1 MRRFKCLLMLVCLT
15 IPLFV
20 VQFTDAAAALRVNEA
35 ATRFFLQEDRT
46 SIALAVENPTGRT
59 LAVRVQLELLDPRGK
74 LRASAERDE
83 TLKRGQA
90 EVVIP
95 IPLELNMKDQKDRN
109 ELLWYRLRYRI
120 TPASGAAANA
130 AEGIV
135 SLSEI
140 TPDIFDLRVVA
151 PPVTRAGMR
160 CRAQV
165 SALHPISARPV
176 AGVSLE
182 GEVEFSDDQDEDRTL
197 KVSGVTNA
205 EGYALL
211 DFDLPRNIDKDDSE
225 IDLKVTAR
233 RGDFVQEAEDEIEL
247 DDNARILLTTDKP
260 LYQPGQALH
269 IRALV
274 FDSTKRAMPDT
285 AASLSISDPEGST
298 VYNVS
303 LKTSRFGIASADWPI
318 PENTRLGDYAIR
330 LEIDDDSDSESYQAV
345 KISRYDLPNFAV
357 RVKPDRPY
365 YLAGQ
370 QAEVEVR
377 ADYLFGQ
384 PVKRGRVRVVRETA
398 RKWNYREQKWETE
411 EAEKY
416 EGETNAEGSFI
427 AHINLQNEHDELAG
441 EDYSRFHD
449 LTYAAYFTDP
459 TTNRTEQ
466 RRFDL
471 RLTKDAIHI
480 YINETGQQQAV
491 NFPLEFYVS
500 TFYADGAPAE
510 CDVVIADSSASNIVG
525 DRTSGVPFG
534 ETLRTIR
541 TNRYG
546 LAKVR
551 ELALADREPN
561 VRAAHLS
568 FTARDAKGGMG
579 RQANSFSF
587 SNSPVLRVE
596 TDKILYRKGEPIRA
610 RLHAS
615 QPDMRAAVNVLQ
627 RGVAVHSEVVQ
638 LSDGRA
644 ELTLS
649 YNADFKDDVT
659 VAAYPLSNAQYNSY
673 HWPMGTRTVL
683 YPRDRDLKL
692 SVRLNQPEYRPGE
705 EAQADFSIRAPDGRT
720 VESALGI
727 VILDRAVEERA
738 RTNQEFGR
746 PYGFSYA
753 YRYLRGD
760 SDDLAGFSR
769 KDLERLDPSKPLSS
783 ELALVA
789 EMLLGNGE
797 SYAPNVFGG
806 NEYETNQRDI
816 FERIIEKQIE
826 PLTNALYAR
835 YARSREYPADD
846 ASLHRLLS
854 EADVKLESVRDPWSM
869 NFRAEFFVEREQ
881 DVLAFKSAGAD
892 KRFGTTD
899 DFTAARLSW
908 PYFQSTGEIFNRAA
922 DLYHARTGG
931 YIRDEATFRTEL
943 AREGLDTGALRDR
956 WGQPYGFQFD
966 ISGMHFLIRARSG
979 GANGRFENE
988 QAAASDDFT
997 IWNVYTD
1004 YFADTRGR
1012 IDNAL
1017 VKFFNATGRFPYD
1030 EMEFRQALAQSGI
1043 DRDSLRDAWGRP
1055 YSATFATE
1063 MPSGYSYVS
1072 GTYYVYSDSGTH
1084 HTEASLTPRV
1094 NVLRL
1099 RSLGLDGKD
1108 GTGDDFQVAGFSS
1121 VQTEQAARQLPPPP
1135 TRTVELLPGSTG
1147 AISGKVLDP
1156 SGATVAGAKV
1166 KATRMRISKS
1176 VETGTDVPP
1185 FTLETETNDEGL
1197 YLLRNLPVGIYK
1209 IEISSPGF
1217 ALFWMEE
1224 VPVKS
1229 SSMTKVDSTLNV
1241 VGVSETVDIT
1251 SGAEVMNTSQT
1262 QISSYMIT
1270 TNTFSAEFGRNAG
1283 AVVTVAAKSTP
1294 RLREYFPETLVW
1306 QPSLETDAEG
1316 RARLNF
1322 KLADNITTWKLS
1334 VIGSTIDGE
1343 VGMAEQE
1350 IRAFQPFFVEHDPPR
1365 VLTEGDQIQLPVVL
1379 RNYLDQAQTVD
1390 VEIKPEKWFA
1400 LTGAAQLR
1408 ETVAAGDATRAIFN
1422 FRAVASVTDG
1432 KQRIT
1437 AQAAE
1442 ANDAIEKPVTVH
1454 PDGEELTLGS
1464 SQFLNETMELEVNF
1478 PAETIAGTAV
1488 AELKIY
1494 PNLMAH
1500 VIEGIEGNMQRPY
1513 GCGEQTI
1520 SSTYPSLLAL
1530 KSYKRSGISSPVS
1543 AKAERYLHAGYER
1556 LLNYRVA
1563 GGGFTYWGQGDA
1575 DLALTAYAFRFLS
1588 DAGEFTTV
1596 DQSMLLET
1604 RDWLVKQQRA
1614 DGSWP
1619 AHHYWSDKED
1629 VTRTAML
1636 TAYVARVLAMSGR
1649 ERAGDTNAKAAAQSL
1664 TSALNYLQRRA
1675 SELNEPYLI
1684 AAYALAALDAQDS
1697 ARARPAIEKLRVL
1710 AQSEDNMS
1718 FWSPGAGTPFYGWG
1732 LAGRIETTALAVQ
1745 ALTRFAATEQN
1756 GKAEDAGGLE
1766 NGAQNPP
1773 HTTEAQARRGLLYLL
1788 RNKDRYGVWY
1798 STQATVNALDALIS
1812 AIAGRDAPSP
1822 TATGEA
1828 AEILING
1835 RHATEVMLPP
1845 ANQLSAP
1852 LSVNLTPHLSP
1863 GNNRVLIRRKA
1874 GGSQAAVQV
1883 VQTYYVPWDKSAAVT
1898 RATAA
1903 SRALRLAVSYDKTAM
1918 EIGAEV
1924 TCKVEAERTRADG
1937 YGMLLAEI
1945 GLPPGADVDRA
1956 SLELAMKADGW
1967 SLSQYDILPDRLI
1980 VYLWPRTGGT
1990 RFEFKFRPRFGL
2002 AAQTAPSVIYDY
2014 YNPEARSV
2022 IAPTKFQVK

>member
-1 MRRFKCLLMLVCLT
+1 MLVCLT
-15 IPLFV
+15 MPLFV
-20 VQFTDAAAALRVNEA
+20 VQFTNAAAALHVNEA
-35 ATRFFLQEDRT
+35 ATRFFWQEDRT
-46 SIALAVENPTGRT
+46 SIALAVENPTSRT
-59 LAVRVQLELLDPRGK
+59 LVARVKLELLDPRGN

-95 IPLELNMKDQKDRN
+95 LPLKLDMENQSDRN

-120 TPASGAAANA
+120 TPASGAEANA
-130 AEGIV
+130 TEGIV

-140 TPDIFDLRVVA
+140 TLDIFDLRVVA

-182 GEVEFSDDQDEDRTL
+182 GQVEFSDDQDEDRTL
-197 KVSGVTNA
+197 KVNGVTND

-225 IDLKVTAR
+225 IELKVTAR

-247 DDNARILLTTDKP
+247 DDKARILLTTDKP

-285 AASLSISDPEGST
+285 AATLTITDPEGST

-303 LKTSRFGIASADWPI
+303 LKTSRFGIASAEWPI

-330 LEIDDDSDSESYQAV
+330 LEIDDDSDSLSYETV
-345 KISRYDLPNFAV
+345 KISRYDLPNFTV
-357 RVKPDRPY
+357 RVKPDHPY

-398 RKWNYREQKWETE
+398 RNWNYREQKWETK

-416 EGETNAEGSFI
+416 EGETNADGSFI
-427 AHINLQNEHDELAG
+427 AHLNLQKEHDELAG

-480 YINETGQQQAV
+480 YINETSQQQAA
-491 NFPLEFYVS
+491 NFPFEFYVS

-510 CDVVIADSSASNIVG
+510 CDVVIADSGASNIAG
-525 DRTSGVPFG
+525 DRTSGVPLG

-546 LAKVR
+546 LAKVS
-551 ELALADREPN
+551 ELALADRVPHMD
-561 VRAAHLS
+561 AADLS
-568 FTARDAKGGMG
+568 FTARDAKGGIG
-579 RQANSFSF
+579 RQSNAFSF
-587 SNSPVLRVE
+587 SSSPVLRVE

-610 RLHAS
+610 QLRAS
-615 QPDMRAAVNVLQ
+615 QPQMRAAVNVLQ
-627 RGVAVHSEVVQ
+627 RGVVVHSEVVQ
-638 LSDGRA
+638 LSEGRA
-644 ELTLS
+644 ELTLP
-649 YNADFKDDVT
+649 YNAEFKDDVT
-659 VAAYPLSNAQYNSY
+659 VAAYPLSNAEYSSY
-673 HWPMGTRTVL
+673 RWPMGTRTVL

-727 VILDRAVEERA
+727 VIFDRAVEERA

-783 ELALVA
+783 EMALVA

-806 NEYETNQRDI
+806 NEYETDQRDI
-816 FERIIEKQIE
+816 FERVIEKQIE
-826 PLTNALYAR
+826 PLSNALYAR

-846 ASLHRLLS
+846 ASLRRLLS
-854 EADVKLESVRDPWSM
+854 DAGVKLESVRDPWAM
-869 NFRAEFFVEREQ
+869 NFRTEFFAEREQ
-881 DVLAFKSAGAD
+881 DVLAIKSAGAD
-892 KRFGTTD
+892 KRFGTAD

-908 PYFQSTGEIFNRAA
+908 PYFQPLGEIFNRAA
-922 DLYHARTGG
+922 EKYHARTGG
-931 YIRDEATFRTEL
+931 YIRDETTLRTEL
-943 AREGLDTGALRDR
+943 EREGLDTGALRDR
-956 WGQPYGFQFD
+956 WGQPYNFQFD
-966 ISGMHFLIRARSG
+966 ISGMHFIIRAGSG
-979 GANGRFENE
+979 GANGRFENG
-988 QAAASDDFT
+988 QSAASDDFT
-997 IWNVYTD
+997 VWTVYTD
-1004 YFADTRGR
+1004 YFADTRVR

-1017 VKFFNATGRFPYD
+1017 TKFFNTTGRFPHD
-1030 EMEFRQALAQSGI
+1030 EMDLRQALSQSGI

-1063 MPSGYSYVS
+1063 MPSGYSYVP
-1072 GTYYVYSDSGTH
+1072 GTYYLYSESGTH
-1084 HTEASLTPRV
+1084 RTEAASLVPRT
-1094 NVLRL
+1094 NVMRL
-1099 RSLGLDGKD
+1099 HSLGRDGKD

-1121 VQTEQAARQLPPPP
+1121 VQTEQSARQLPSRPNQ
-1135 TRTVELLPGSTG
+1135 TVELLPGSTG

-1156 SGATVAGAKV
+1156 TGATVPGAKV
-1166 KATRMRISKS
+1166 TATRMSISRS
-1176 VETGTDVPP
+1176 VETETDAQP
-1185 FTLETETNDEGL
+1185 FTLETETNDEGV
-1197 YLLRNLPVGIYK
+1197 YLLRNLPVGVYR
-1209 IEISSPGF
+1209 IEISASGF
-1217 ALFWMEE
+1217 SFFAMEE

-1229 SSMTKVDSTLNV
+1229 SSMTKADGTLSIA
-1241 VGVSETVDIT
+1241 GVAETVT
-1251 SGAEVMNTSQT
+1251 VTAGAAIVNATQS
-1262 QISSYMIT
+1262 QISQLHIL
-1270 TNTFSAEFGRNAG
+1270 TNNFSAEFGKNTG
-1283 AVVTVAAKSTP
+1283 AVVTVAAQSTP

-1365 VLTEGDQIQLPVVL
+1365 VLTEGDQIQLPVIL

-1400 LTGAAQLR
+1400 LTGASQLR

-1437 AQAAE
+1437 AQAAD
-1442 ANDAIEKPVTVH
+1442 ANDAIEKPVSVH

-1464 SQFLNETMELEVNF
+1464 SQFLNETAELEVNF
-1478 PAETIAGTAV
+1478 PAETIAGSAV

-1530 KSYKRSGISSPVS
+1530 KLYKRSGVSSPVA
-1543 AKAERYLHAGYER
+1543 AKAERYLHVGYER

-1588 DAGEFTTV
+1588 DAEEFTTV

-1604 RDWLVKQQRA
+1604 RNWLIKQQHA

-1619 AHHYWSDKED
+1619 VHYYLSEKENA
-1629 VTRTAML
+1629 TRTAML
-1636 TAYVARVLAMSGR
+1636 TAYIARVLAMSGR
-1649 ERAGDTNAKAAAQSL
+1649 ERTGDTQAKAAAQSL
-1664 TSALNYLQRRA
+1664 TSALNYLQQRA
-1675 SELNEPYLI
+1675 GELNEPYLI
-1684 AAYALAALDAQDS
+1684 AAYALAALDAKDS

-1710 AQSEDNMS
+1710 AQSENDMS
-1718 FWSPGAGTPFYGWG
+1718 FWPLAAGTPFYGWG
-1732 LAGRIETTALAVQ
+1732 LAGRIEATALAVQ
-1745 ALTRFAATEQN
+1745 ALTRFAATEQS

-1766 NGAQNPP
+1766 NGAQNSP
-1773 HTTEAQARRGLLYLL
+1773 HTTGAQARRGLLYLL

-1812 AIAGRDAPSP
+1812 TMAGRDAPSQ
-1822 TATGEA
+1822 TGTGEA
-1828 AEILING
+1828 ADILING

-1852 LSVNLTPHLSP
+1852 LSISLTPYLAP
-1863 GNNRVLIRRKA
+1863 GNNHVLIRRHA

-1883 VQTYYVPWDKSAAVT
+1883 VQTYYVPWDKSPAVA

-1903 SRALRLAVSYDKTAM
+1903 SRALRLAVSYDKTEM
-1918 EIGAEV
+1918 EVGAEV
-1924 TCKVEAERTRADG
+1924 TCKVEAERMRPDG

-1956 SLELAMKADGW
+1956 SLELAMKAAGW
-1967 SLSQYDILPDRLI
+1967 SLSRYDILPDRLI
-1980 VYLWPRTGGT
+1980 VYLWPRTGGMS
-1990 RFEFKFRPRFGL
+1990 FEFKFRPRFGL
-2002 AAQTAPSVIYDY
+2002 TAQTAPSVIYDY

-2022 IAPTKFQVK
+2022 IVPTKFQVK